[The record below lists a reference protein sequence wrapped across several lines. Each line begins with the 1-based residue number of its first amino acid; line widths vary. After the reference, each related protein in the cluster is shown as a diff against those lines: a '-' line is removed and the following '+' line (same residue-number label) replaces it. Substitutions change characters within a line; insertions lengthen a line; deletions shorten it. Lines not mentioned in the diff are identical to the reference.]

1 MEDFLNALLPRLFPA
16 LAFQCVPHEGK
27 SDLEKR
33 LAGKLRGWRTPGTR
47 FVVMRDQNGAD
58 CRDVKAKLVDLC
70 LSGGRP
76 DALVRIVCREL
87 EAWYLGDR
95 NALLQA
101 FPEEPRYIERELNKR
116 RFARPGCGGCPR
128 RGAVFADARLPEAV
142 RSTDHGHEASCSP
155 AKIRRTATASS
166 SPESIGCT
174 PTALPRQRNDGHARL
189 VVQHDHIPHD
199 VPRVRRASVL
209 LSLRLRFRRL
219 LRRLGRTVAGA
230 RLRDVL
236 GVATSRAGRMTPARL
251 TFNCRRASP
260 FVARPRAQ

>member
-101 FPEEPRYIERELNKR
+101 FPEEPRHIERELNKR
-116 RFARPGCGGCPR
+116 RFRDPDAVVAPAAALSSLMPAFRKRSAARTMG
-128 RGAVFADARLPEAV
+128 
-142 RSTDHGHEASCSP
+142 
-155 AKIRRTATASS
+155 K
-166 SPESIGCT
+166 
-174 PTALPRQRNDGHARL
+174 
-189 VVQHDHIPHD
+189 
-199 VPRVRRASVL
+199 L
-209 LSLRLRFRRL
+209 LSRENTSHSYRVFLAGVDRLY
-219 LRRLGRTVAGA
+219 AESA
-230 RLRDVL
+230 AE
-236 GVATSRAGRMTPARL
+236 AT
-251 TFNCRRASP
+251 
-260 FVARPRAQ
+260 Q